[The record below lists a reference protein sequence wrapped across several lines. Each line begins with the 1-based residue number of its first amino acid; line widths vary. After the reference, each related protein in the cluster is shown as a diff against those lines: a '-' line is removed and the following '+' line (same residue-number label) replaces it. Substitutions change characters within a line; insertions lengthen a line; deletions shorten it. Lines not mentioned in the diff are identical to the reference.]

1 MVGVEIEEKIY
12 DAIQRYC
19 VTEEDKVA
27 AKTYFTNILVSDM
40 IDEAL
45 EE

>member
-1 MVGVEIEEKIY
+1 MVGVEIEEKIH

-19 VTEEDKVA
+19 VTEEDKA
-27 AKTYFTNILVSDM
+27 TAKTYFTNILVTDM